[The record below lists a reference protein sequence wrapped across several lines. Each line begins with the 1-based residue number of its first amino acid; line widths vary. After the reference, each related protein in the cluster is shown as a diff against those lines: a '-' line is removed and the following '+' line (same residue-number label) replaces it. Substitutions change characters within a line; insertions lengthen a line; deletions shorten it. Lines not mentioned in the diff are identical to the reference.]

1 MHQTIP
7 VINLKLREIAV
18 TRNMRVPQQLKRFHQ
33 NLKKFP
39 RKITPFIERLFYI
52 NGIFCSGRVPL

>member
-7 VINLKLREIAV
+7 AINLKLREMAV
-18 TRNMRVPQQLKRFHQ
+18 TRNMRVPQQLKRFQ
-33 NLKKFP
+33 RNLKKFP
-39 RKITPFIERLFYI
+39 RKIVPFIERLFYI

>member
-7 VINLKLREIAV
+7 VINLKLREMAV

-33 NLKKFP
+33 NLKNFP
-39 RKITPFIERLFYI
+39 RKIIPFIERLFYI

>member
-7 VINLKLREIAV
+7 VVNLKLREMAV
-18 TRNMRVPQQLKRFHQ
+18 TRNMRVPQQPKRFHQ

-39 RKITPFIERLFYI
+39 RKIIPFIERLFYI